1 MYLWLGDPIDYNNM
15 VISLR
20 PGMIKDRD
28 EVIAKLIEIKYER
41 NDIDFSRN
49 KFRVRGDV
57 LDIFPSDAYNTA
69 VRVEFFGDE
78 VERITEINTV
88 TGEVIGERKHIAV
101 YPHRIMLLLLKNVIM
116 L

>member
-1 MYLWLGDPIDYNNM
+1 
-15 VISLR
+15 
-20 PGMIKDRD
+20 MIKDRD

-41 NDIDFSRN
+41 NDINFSRN

-88 TGEVIGERKHIAV
+88 TVKLLVKESILRYILH
-101 YPHRIMLLLLKNVIM
+101 HIMLLRLRSVTM